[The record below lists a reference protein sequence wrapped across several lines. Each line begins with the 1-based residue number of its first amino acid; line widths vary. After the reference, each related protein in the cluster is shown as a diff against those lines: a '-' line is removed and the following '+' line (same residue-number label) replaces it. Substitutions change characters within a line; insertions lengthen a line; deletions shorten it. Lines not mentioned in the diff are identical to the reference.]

1 MKAVHIETSGNPLEV
16 VRSKSAVAASPAE
29 PRLSVTNRN
38 DDIPAFTRDE
48 QSRETTCLIQRSD
61 DNG

>member
-1 MKAVHIETSGNPLEV
+1 MKAVHIETSGNPLEAA
-16 VRSKSAVAASPAE
+16 RSMTAVEASPAE
-29 PRLSVTNRN
+29 PRLSVRNRN

-48 QSRETTCLIQRSD
+48 QSRESTRLIQRSD